1 MTTNNAA
8 SKYYDPEDRNILP
21 IPLSGEF
28 YNLLYDR
35 LHASIENIL
44 FSGDNKF
51 TILLVAVDRDKE
63 ETIRVKRVKGL
74 DSIYAGCEKQ
84 KELLGYYVSKRWGK
98 DPENLDEYNKAWEEI
113 QKERINES
121 KVPIG
126 STTLQKILSGKYSIE
141 DTLKIGTLKDYFAN
155 PAIVDE
161 KAQKLE
167 KIILDGHFNLAED
180 LYISLPLIGFGEFD
194 GMVHIIFKKAALIE
208 VPGYQEGDENMPY
221 SVIWSLLRAFIV
233 EYDGLFLDWDSVGD
247 NMEKT
252 TSIYDFIYNTVF
264 ANETY
269 FNREVGPEY
278 PTILKELKLQRF
290 YKTHA
295 EYFKKRLDMSNEVPG
310 QIYQQYISQSVTAI
324 LIDSYA
330 HNVSAHALS
339 TLSWWY
345 FRRARQ
351 LGDEEIHWE
360 HLISELENEGS
371 IDPKLLKDFRDAIE
385 EQRNKNN
392 GKGTKSDTIL
402 PKDGGVV
409 INYHGSLA
417 RELAYLLRFLTEK
430 GAYWSGVTRDANIGG
445 EVLSLYNVLWNDFI
459 NNPLYL
465 GTIAKTEDVLKVK
478 IKIVLYDDEPNTP
491 RLAQTVYHEKTFKPE
506 NSRVLAW
513 VDLSKA
519 RKELTSIDATSPHEE
534 TLSPFVYI
542 DNEDFKYMREKLK
555 EVKIFFPG
563 GVVGRHA
570 FYTMIENEIRNV
582 KHYNKEELA
591 KIQEQGLTLSIGVQP
606 WSLKAGGGQE
616 LYRVSVW
623 LETPTRL
630 HTGSKHVVISKWEAL
645 EGEIFHQNNDTE
657 NEKIIKEK
665 SFKGE
670 SPRTNTFA
678 PRLGGTQQD
687 KVCAGFLMNGYF
699 SRVQRGDNN
708 KFREKKADSDRDRR
722 YYPWVRPAC
731 SAVDEPGVYIHK
743 DYKMSYNTP
752 EGEHEFPSYG
762 YLKKIFYMWR
772 GETLFDA
779 SDKKLSGWDT
789 PARFGIVKIEQEDQL
804 LSLRREHGIVRIISE
819 PVQGATEEEKYHYA
833 YKLWLKKLVGGG
845 AFFPLRLMDEG
856 RAVLTLAL
864 ETTESG
870 LKFYA
875 EQPDEM
881 GSASELDNK
890 FSDFLKTMGK
900 AAAPYLLPLEHTSDV
915 NTSKIRYRSHG
926 IYKTYF
932 NSAAIERSMELFE
945 TLATKV
951 CIFDNRIYQRLRME
965 ESSVEQ
971 RNLMRDKIKL
981 LIHEERNESLTHQK
995 PAWIAALS
1003 DESQNF
1009 LKNCHFLVMHLSFIE
1024 SILKRE
1030 NPNLSSND
1038 SSNVGLFINEQIVPF
1053 IGLRDN
1059 FFFVVT
1065 TGRGRN
1071 EWWTSLDK
1079 KENEAYSKFTLFR
1092 PIESLLTAIENSI
1105 GMEDDI
1111 ELKYRIAKILFGS

>member
-1 MTTNNAA
+1 MNSYQQYSTSN
-8 SKYYDPEDRNILP
+8 DPEVRVIHP
-21 IPLSGEF
+21 IPLPFDF
-28 YNLLYDR
+28 YNLLFDR
-35 LHASIENIL
+35 LHTCVENIL
-44 FSGDNKF
+44 FSGESKF
-51 TILLVAVDRDKE
+51 TILLLAANRGKDL
-63 ETIRVKRVKGL
+63 TIRVERNKGL
-74 DSIYAGCEKQ
+74 DSIYIGLEKQ
-84 KELLGYYVSKRWGK
+84 RELLNYYTGYRWGK
-98 DPENLDEYNKAWEEI
+98 EVEDTKSYDEAWAALRNEVISDKNSEVGNEI
-113 QKERINES
+113 
-121 KVPIG
+121 
-126 STTLQKILSGKYSIE
+126 LQAIQTGKYAIN
-141 DTLKIGTLKDYFAN
+141 DTLKIGKLKEYFGKPLSVYAN
-155 PAIVDE
+155 
-161 KAQKLE
+161 AQILE
-167 KIILDGHFNLAED
+167 KTILSAHFNIEED
-180 LYISLPLIGFGEFD
+180 LFISLPLISFGEFD
-194 GMVHIIFKKAALIE
+194 GMAHIVFKKDALSD

-233 EYDGLFLDWDSVGD
+233 EYDGLFLDWDSVG
-247 NMEKT
+247 ESSGKT

-264 ANETY
+264 NNPDY
-269 FNREVGPEY
+269 FNRKIGPNY
-278 PTILKELKLQRF
+278 PKILEELKLRRY
-290 YKTHA
+290 YKIHA

-310 QIYQQYISQSVTAI
+310 VLYQQYISQSVTAI
-324 LIDSYA
+324 LIDSYS
-330 HNVSAHALS
+330 HNISAHALS

-345 FRRARQ
+345 FRRAKQ
-351 LGDEEIHWE
+351 LGDEEVHWDY
-360 HLISELENEGS
+360 LFSNLEKEGG
-371 IDPKLLKDFRDAIE
+371 IDTKLLKDFRDTIE
-385 EQRNKNN
+385 DRKEKSNRI
-392 GKGTKSDTIL
+392 GTKSEIIE
-402 PKDGGVV
+402 PKDGGAV
-409 INYHGSLA
+409 INYNGSLS

-445 EVLSLYNVLWNDFI
+445 EVLSLYSVLWNDFI

-465 GTIAKTEDVLKVK
+465 GTIAKTEDILKVK
-478 IKIVLYDDEPNTP
+478 IKIVLYDDEPNNP
-491 RLAQTVYHEKTFKPE
+491 RAAQTVYHEKTFKPE

-519 RKELTSIDATSPHEE
+519 RTELTKIDAKSPHEE
-534 TLSPFVYI
+534 ILSPFVNLI
-542 DNEDFKYMREKLK
+542 QEDFLYMRDKLK
-555 EVKIFFPG
+555 EINMYFPG

-570 FYTMIENEIRNV
+570 FYTMIENELRNV

-591 KIQEQGLTLSIGVQP
+591 VLQEQGLTLSIGVQP
-606 WSLKAGGGQE
+606 WSLKAGGGKE

-623 LETPTRL
+623 PETPTRL
-630 HTGSKHVVISKWEAL
+630 KTGSKHVVMSKWEAL
-645 EGEIFHQNNDTE
+645 EGEIFHQNKDTE

-708 KFREKKADSDRDRR
+708 KLREKKADTDRDRR

-752 EGEHEFPSYG
+752 EGNHEFPIHG

-779 SDKKLSGWDT
+779 SDKELSGWDT
-789 PARFGIVKIEQEDQL
+789 PARFGIVKIEKGEQL
-804 LSLRREHGIVRIISE
+804 LALRREHGIVRIISE
-819 PVQGATEEEKYHYA
+819 QLEGSTEEEKYHYA
-833 YKLWLKKLVGGG
+833 YKIWLKKLVGGG
-845 AFFPLRLMDEG
+845 GFFPLRLIDEG

-864 ETTESG
+864 ETTQNG
-870 LKFYA
+870 LEFYA
-875 EQPDEM
+875 EQPNAM
-881 GSASELDNK
+881 GKASELDNK
-890 FSDFLKTMGK
+890 FSDFLRITGK
-900 AAAPYLLPLEHTSDV
+900 AAAPHLLPLEHTSDV
-915 NTSKIRYRSHG
+915 NTFKIRYRSHG

-932 NSAAIERSMELFE
+932 NSEAIERRMELFE
-945 TLATKV
+945 TLATKI

-965 ESSVEQ
+965 ESSVGQ

-1003 DESQNF
+1003 AESQDF

-1024 SILKRE
+1024 SIIKRE

-1038 SSNVGLFINEQIVPF
+1038 SSNVGLFIKEQIIPF
-1053 IGLRDN
+1053 IGSRDN

-1065 TGRGRN
+1065 TGRSRN

-1079 KENEAYSKFTLFR
+1079 KENEAFSKFTLFR
-1092 PIESLLTAIENSI
+1092 PIESLLTAIENST

>member
-8 SKYYDPEDRNILP
+8 SKYYDPEYRNILP
-21 IPLSGEF
+21 IPLSSEF

-35 LHASIENIL
+35 LHACIENFL

-63 ETIRVKRVKGL
+63 ETIRVKRVEGL

-98 DPENLDEYNKAWEEI
+98 DPENIEEYNEAWEEI

-126 STTLQKILSGKYSIE
+126 STTLQKILSGKYSIK

-180 LYISLPLIGFGEFD
+180 LFISLPLIGFGEFD
-194 GMVHIIFKKAALIE
+194 GMVHIVFKKAALKEI
-208 VPGYQEGDENMPY
+208 PGYRSGNKNMPY
-221 SVIWSLLRAFIV
+221 AVIWPLLRAFIV

-264 ANETY
+264 ADETY
-269 FNREVGPEY
+269 FNRDVGKSY
-278 PTILKELKLQRF
+278 PRILKELKLQRF

-310 QIYQQYISQSVTAI
+310 TLYQQYISQSVTAI

-351 LGDEEIHWE
+351 LGDEEIHWD
-360 HLISELENEGS
+360 HLISELEKEGG
-371 IDPKLLKDFRDAIE
+371 IDPKLLKGFRDSIE
-385 EQRNKNN
+385 ERRLKNN
-392 GKGTKSDTIL
+392 GKGTNSDEIA
-402 PKDGGVV
+402 PKDGGAI
-409 INYHGSLA
+409 INYHGSLS

-465 GTIAKTEDVLKVK
+465 GTIAKTEDILKVK
-478 IKIVLYDDEPNTP
+478 IKIVLYDDESNKPRTP
-491 RLAQTVYHEKTFKPE
+491 QSVYHEKTFKPE

-519 RKELTSIDATSPHEE
+519 RTGLTKIDAKSQHEE
-534 TLSPFVYI
+534 TLSPFVNLI
-542 DNEDFKYMREKLK
+542 QEDFLYMRDKLK
-555 EVKIFFPG
+555 EIKMYFPG

-591 KIQEQGLTLSIGVQP
+591 VLQAEGLTLSIGVQP
-606 WSLKAGGGQE
+606 WSLKAGGGKE

-630 HTGSKHVVISKWEAL
+630 HTGSKHVVMSKWEAL
-645 EGEIFHQNNDTE
+645 EGEIFHQNNDPE
-657 NEKIIKEK
+657 NETIIKEK

-670 SPRTNTFA
+670 SPRTNTYA

-699 SRVQRGDNN
+699 SRVQRGDKN
-708 KFREKKADSDRDRR
+708 KFREKKADSPRDQR

-731 SAVDEPGVYIHK
+731 SASDEPGVFSHK

-752 EGEHEFPSYG
+752 AGDHEFPTHG

-779 SDKKLSGWDT
+779 SDQELSGWDT
-789 PARFGIVKIEQEDQL
+789 PARFGIVKTEKDDQL

-819 PVQGATEEEKYHYA
+819 PVQGTTEEEKYLCA
-833 YKLWLKKLVGGG
+833 YRIWLKKLLGDVEIYG
-845 AFFPLRLMDEG
+845 LSLTDNQMY
-856 RAVLTLAL
+856 LCTLAL
-864 ETTESG
+864 ESNEEG
-870 LKFYA
+870 IKFYYQ
-875 EQPDEM
+875 EPDPLGLEIHPIV
-881 GSASELDNK
+881 EKIENTLNK
-890 FSDFLKTMGK
+890 RD
-900 AAAPYLLPLEHTSDV
+900 YDLPLQHTADMINEEGDFV
-915 NTSKIRYRSHG
+915 IRYRSHG
-926 IYKTYF
+926 IFRTYF
-932 NSAAIERSMELFE
+932 NENSSDRMMELLE
-945 TLATKV
+945 TLATKI
-951 CIFDNRIYQRLRME
+951 CIFDNRIYQRLRIDE
-965 ESSVEQ
+965 ASDDHRDFI
-971 RNLMRDKIKL
+971 RNKIKL
-981 LIHEERNESLTHQK
+981 TIHKEINESVTRQQ
-995 PAWIAALS
+995 PAWIEALS
-1003 DESQNF
+1003 AESQDF
-1009 LKNCHFLVMHLSFIE
+1009 LKSCHFLVMHLSFIE

-1030 NPNLSSND
+1030 NPDLSPND
-1038 SSNVGLFINEQIVPF
+1038 SSNVGLFIKEQIIPF

-1111 ELKYRIAKILFGS
+1111 ELKYRISKILYGS